1 MVNRYMERCLPS
13 LIMEIQIKV
22 TMRYHLPSVG
32 MAIIKKIKDSNY
44 WQGCREKR
52 NPCTPLVGMKIG
64 ETPFK
69 INFGIIYQIKIQIPF
84 IRTSQEDS

>member
-32 MAIIKKIKDSNY
+32 MAITKKIKDSNY
-44 WQGCREKR
+44 WQGCREKG
-52 NPCTPLVGMKIG
+52 TLVHHWWECKLI
-64 ETPFK
+64 
-69 INFGIIYQIKIQIPF
+69 
-84 IRTSQEDS
+84 

>member
-1 MVNRYMERCLPS
+1 MERCLPS

-52 NPCTPLVGMKIG
+52 NPCTPLVGM
-64 ETPFK
+64 
-69 INFGIIYQIKIQIPF
+69 
-84 IRTSQEDS
+84 